1 MSQSFSQRSKSSLK
15 AIFQR
20 SIGSFN
26 KDAQDGIRQA
36 ARLLVKRRWQMA
48 SLVVTALFAALLEGV
63 TMGLLGL
70 AVSALVGEVDIASDL
85 LGDGL
90 PYPITQ
96 FVESTSASGLFLL
109 LVGIAVAAQFF
120 KSGFLY
126 LSQAVEIYMSIG
138 MKREIQQKSV
148 GQLMAMNYGQVTQYS
163 AGQVAN
169 LIDQSDVVSEG
180 VNGVANIV
188 RATLMLLAYATI
200 LFAMSLKMTLATVL
214 VAILLWKSLS
224 RVTTLLRKLGEQS
237 MDAQM
242 NRWRWTIEFLN
253 APRLLRIFNST
264 DSASQKINAAR
275 DEEIFPER
283 KAKVIQAAIKPALE
297 AITVLGAGI
306 FLIIGYAMAGNGAQS
321 VIPQLFVYVLVFY
334 RLKPQIS
341 AFTDFRVKIAW
352 ITRRLELVGAFLRKT
367 DKHFDRKGGES
378 FRGLSDR
385 ISIENI
391 TFQYPQSQLSALSE
405 VAFDIPLG
413 QTIALVGPS
422 GAGKSTICDLLL
434 GLYEPTKGR
443 ICVDGRDLASLDSA
457 DWRYN
462 IGMVDQNVFLLNTS
476 ITENIRFGRT
486 DASQDDIVHAAT
498 LAHADEFIR
507 SLGNGYD
514 TQIGEHGFKLSG
526 GQRQRLALARA
537 LVRNPKILLLDE
549 ATSALDTISERHI
562 QDAIKAMHGL
572 RTIVIVAHRLSTVTD
587 SDQIV
592 VIDKGCV
599 VEKGAKAELIK
610 DAGQFARMWDLQVGN
625 IG

>member
-1 MSQSFSQRSKSSLK
+1 MVKSFSRRTKNSIK
-15 AIFQR
+15 AVFR
-20 SIGSFN
+20 HSIGSFS
-26 KDAQDGIRQA
+26 KDAQDGVQQA
-36 ARLLVKRRWQMA
+36 ARLLAKRRWQMA

-70 AVSALVGEVDIASDL
+70 AVSVLVGEVDIASDL
-85 LGDGL
+85 LGDRLG
-90 PYPITQ
+90 YPITQ

-109 LVGIAVAAQFF
+109 LVGIAVVAQFL

-126 LSQAVEIYMSIG
+126 LSQAVEIFMSIG
-138 MKREIQQKSV
+138 MKRDIQQKSV
-148 GQLMAMNYGQVTQYS
+148 GQLMAMDYGQVTQYS

-180 VNGVANIV
+180 VNGVANIL
-188 RATLMLLAYATI
+188 RATLMLAAYATI

-214 VAILLWKSLS
+214 IALLLWKSLS
-224 RVTTLLRKLGEQS
+224 RVTTVLRRLGEQS

-242 NRWRWTIEFLN
+242 KRWRWTVEFLN

-264 DSASQKINAAR
+264 DSARQKINTAR

-283 KAKVIQAAIKPALE
+283 KAKVIQAAIKPAME
-297 AITVLGAGI
+297 AITVLGAGL
-306 FLIIGYAMAGNGAQS
+306 FLIVGYAMAGNGAQS

-341 AFTDFRVKIAW
+341 AFTDFRIKIAW

-367 DKHFDRKGGES
+367 DKHFTRKGGET
-378 FRGLSDR
+378 FKGLSDR

-391 TFQYPQSQLSALSE
+391 TFQYPKSQSTALSE
-405 VAFDIPLG
+405 IEFDIPLG

-434 GLYEPTKGR
+434 GLYEPTQGR
-443 ICVDGRDLASLDSA
+443 ICVDGRDLASLDPA
-457 DWRYN
+457 DWRHN

-476 ITENIRFGRT
+476 ITENIRFGRA
-486 DASQDDIVHAAT
+486 DASQDDVVHAAN
-498 LAHADEFIR
+498 LAYADEFIR
-507 SLGNGYD
+507 SLESGYD

-537 LVRNPKILLLDE
+537 LVRDPKILLLDE

-562 QDAIKAMHGL
+562 QEAIKAMHGL
-572 RTIVIVAHRLSTVTD
+572 RTIVIVAHRLSTVTNA
-587 SDQIV
+587 DQIV
-592 VIDKGCV
+592 VIDKGRM
-599 VEKGAKAELIK
+599 VEKGTKDALIR
-610 DAGQFARMWDLQVGN
+610 DAGQFARMWNLQANGAQ
-625 IG
+625 